1 MILRTWP
8 LLSKAARPW
17 SPLPALLLTTVSSR
31 APWAI
36 RPSMSSVGLPE
47 VPKPPISTV
56 EPSWTPDNASAMVS
70 VILLI
75 TCLSPVCRPLA
86 LR

>member
-1 MILRTWP
+1 
-8 LLSKAARPW
+8 
-17 SPLPALLLTTVSSR
+17 
-31 APWAI
+31 
-36 RPSMSSVGLPE
+36 MSSVGLPE